1 MMQTGQEINPF
12 RSIKMPKLN
21 LHTAIANYGHT
32 SEIKNGNIG
41 SDRFEMDHVDISPV
55 PMIFRRMVR
64 NLEFDVAEMALATYI
79 CSKHYKKEFTALP
92 IFLTRG
98 FYHTGMIYRKGAEI
112 LSPKDLEGKKVGVRS
127 YTFTPGVWS
136 RGILANYHGVDL
148 NSITWVIAGDEHVAE
163 FEYPENVLT
172 SATSDL
178 YQMLSNGEV
187 DAVIGAPTNGSPDIL
202 PLFTNPESL
211 DKEWYSQ
218 NQIYPISHVLVV
230 KDELLDSNPWLG
242 QEIVDVFHKARSEY
256 LETFNKN
263 NSIQDSA
270 DHSQMEFSKI
280 VGENPVNYS
289 FLETREAISAFVGY
303 NLEQKLIP
311 VALSPEELFYVEK

>member
-1 MMQTGQEINPF
+1 MT
-12 RSIKMPKLN
+12 KLVLN
-21 LHTAIANYGHT
+21 TAIANYGHT
-32 SEIKNGNIG
+32 AEIKKGNIG
-41 SDRFEMDHVDISPV
+41 SNRFEMEHNDISPV

-79 CSKHYKKEFTALP
+79 CSKHYQKKFTALP

-98 FYHTGMIYRKGAEI
+98 FYHTNMIYRKGAEI
-112 LSPKDLEGKKVGVRS
+112 INPKDLEGKRVGVRS

-136 RGILANYHGVDL
+136 RGILGSYHGVDL
-148 NSITWVIAGDEHVAE
+148 NSITWVIAGDEHIEE
-163 FEYPENVLT
+163 FDYPENVLR
-172 SATSDL
+172 SPTSDL
-178 YQMLSNGEV
+178 YEMLSNGEV
-187 DAVIGAPTNGSPDIL
+187 DAVIAAPTNGSSEIL

-230 KDELLDSNPWLG
+230 KDELLDNNPWLG
-242 QEIVDVFHKARSEY
+242 QEIVDVFHKARSGY

-263 NSIQDSA
+263 NSQQDSA
-270 DHSQMEFSKI
+270 DHSQMEFAKI

-289 FLETREAISAFVGY
+289 FSETREVVSTFVGY

-311 VALSPEELFYVEK
+311 VAPSPEELFYL